1 MKALLIED
9 TLTSATLVSHQLR
22 NMGIEPILAR
32 DGELGIE
39 LFKRERPD
47 LILLDVI
54 MPGMDGFEVARR
66 IRQLEQAGEWTPII
80 FLTSRTSDADVEKG
94 IGVGGDDYL
103 IKPVSETVLAAKVK
117 AMQRI
122 AQMRYSLLVLTRK
135 LDEAN
140 QELTRLS
147 ALDGLT
153 AIANRRH
160 FDETIAKEW
169 RRLSRQG
176 RPLSVLLCDV
186 DHFKQFND
194 GYGHQ
199 VGDECLKAVARTLQ
213 SVLRRPADLV
223 ARYGG
228 EEFAAILPDTDLA
241 GAARVA
247 ESMRAAVEGLRI
259 THRFTSTGGV
269 TISVGVASVTPING
283 DRDPATL
290 IKRADTAL
298 YAAKQSGRN
307 RCVAATPTTTAAIP
321 TDFLEQPQIRS
332 GSSTL

>member
-22 NMGIEPILAR
+22 KIGIEPILAR
-32 DGELGIE
+32 DGEKGIE
-39 LFKRERPD
+39 LFKQERPD
-47 LILLDVI
+47 LILLDII

-80 FLTSRTSDADVEKG
+80 FLTARTGDADLEKG
-94 IGVGGDDYL
+94 ISVGGDDYL
-103 IKPVSETVLAAKVK
+103 IKPVSETVLAAKVR

-147 ALDGLT
+147 SLDGLT
-153 AIANRRH
+153 AISNRRQ
-160 FDETIAKEW
+160 FDETLLREW
-169 RRLSRQG
+169 RRANRQG
-176 RPLSVLLCDV
+176 KPMGMLLCDV
-186 DHFKQFND
+186 DFFKQFND

-213 SVLRRPADLV
+213 QTLRRPSDLV

-228 EEFAAILPDTDLA
+228 EEFAVILPDTDIT
-241 GAARVA
+241 GALLVA
-247 ESMRAAVEGLRI
+247 ESMRAAVENLRI
-259 THRFTSTGGV
+259 THRFSRANGVV
-269 TISVGVASVTPING
+269 TISIGAAAVIPGRGDAGSV
-283 DRDPATL
+283 RL
-290 IKRADTAL
+290 IKAADDAL
-298 YAAKQSGRN
+298 YQAKQAGRN
-307 RCVAATPTTTAAIP
+307 RIAAGAVAM
-321 TDFLEQPQIRS
+321 
-332 GSSTL
+332 GG